1 LGIPWTTPEATV
13 SEIER
18 LLRRHV
24 AGVPAYV
31 TARSRY
37 RGGILLDANE
47 NSLGP
52 SAPDVHPD
60 LHRYPDPRNGELR
73 SALATWLEVPGD
85 RLWLGN
91 GSDEVIDLLIRVLV
105 DTGSAVA
112 VVEPSYGVYAQRVE
126 AHGALVRGVR
136 LDERFDLDVEATVAA
151 ADECTLLFL
160 CSPNNPTGN
169 LLSSERVLEVVRRT
183 RCLVAVDEAY
193 VEFAEPDARSVSLV
207 REAGSKSG
215 DGAGTERLAVIR
227 TFSKAW
233 GLAGARVGYL
243 AGAPELVD
251 AMNRVGLPYPLSLLS
266 AQAAQAALKH
276 APAMERARDLL
287 VAERR
292 RLEQTLIDMGLR
304 TLPSDA
310 NFVLFFTEGAAET
323 QRRLADDHGVIVRDR
338 SDMKG
343 LAGGLRVTVGTAEE
357 NDRFLEAL
365 REVMA

>member
-1 LGIPWTTPEATV
+1 M
-13 SEIER
+13 SEIEP

-24 AGVPAYV
+24 ARVPAYV

-52 SAPDVHPD
+52 SAPDVHQE
-60 LHRYPDPRNGELR
+60 LHRYPDPTNAELR
-73 SALATWLEVPGD
+73 TALAAWLEVPGD

-105 DTGSAVA
+105 EPGSPVA

-126 AHGALVRGVR
+126 AHGALVRGVK
-136 LDERFDLDVEATVAA
+136 LDARFDLDVEATVAA
-151 ADECTLLFL
+151 ADGCTLLFL

-169 LLSSERVLEVVRRT
+169 LLARERVLEVIRRT

-193 VEFAEPDARSVSLV
+193 VEFAGSDARSESLV
-207 REAGSKSG
+207 REVGSNSVSG
-215 DGAGTERLAVIR
+215 MGTERLVVIR

-233 GLAGARVGYL
+233 GLAGARVGYM

-266 AQAAQAALKH
+266 AQAVRKALEH

-287 VAERR
+287 VAERL
-292 RLEQTLIDMGLR
+292 RLEQGLVDRGLR
-304 TLPSDA
+304 VLPSDA
-310 NFVLFFTEGAAET
+310 NFLLFFTERAAET
-323 QRRLADDHGVIVRDR
+323 QRRLANEHGVIVRDR
-338 SDMKG
+338 SGMTG
-343 LAGGLRVTVGTAEE
+343 LDGGLRVTVGTAEE

-365 REVMA
+365 REVLA

>member
-1 LGIPWTTPEATV
+1 M

-52 SAPDVHPD
+52 SAPDVHRD
-60 LHRYPDPRNGELR
+60 LHRYPDPTNGELR

-105 DTGSAVA
+105 EPGLPVA

-151 ADECTLLFL
+151 ADGCALLFL

-169 LLSSERVLEVVRRT
+169 LLARERVLEIVSRT
-183 RCLVAVDEAY
+183 RCVVAVDEAY
-193 VEFAEPDARSVSLV
+193 VEFAGLDARNVSLV
-207 REAGSKSG
+207 REAGSESG
-215 DGAGTERLAVIR
+215 VGAGTERLAVIR

-233 GLAGARVGYL
+233 GLAGARVGYM
-243 AGAPELVD
+243 AGAPDLVD
-251 AMNRVGLPYPLSLLS
+251 AMNRIGLPYPLSLLS
-266 AQAAQAALKH
+266 TQAARRALEH
-276 APAMERARDLL
+276 APAMEKARDRL

-292 RLEQTLIDMGLR
+292 RLEQGLVDMGLR
-304 TLPSDA
+304 ILPSDA
-310 NFVLFFTEGAAET
+310 NFVLFFTERAAET
-323 QRRLADDHGVIVRDR
+323 QRRLANEHGVIVRDR
-338 SDMKG
+338 SDMTG
-343 LAGGLRVTVGTAEE
+343 LAGGLRVTVGTAQE

-365 REVMA
+365 REVLA

>member
-1 LGIPWTTPEATV
+1 MARTRQEARV
-13 SEIER
+13 SEIEP

-24 AGVPAYV
+24 ARVPAYV

-47 NSLGP
+47 NALGP
-52 SAPDVHPD
+52 SAPDVD
-60 LHRYPDPRNGELR
+60 RELHRYPDPANGELR
-73 SALATWLEVPGD
+73 SALSAWLDVPGD
-85 RLWLGN
+85 HLWIGN

-105 DTGSAVA
+105 DPGSAVA

-126 AHGALVRGVR
+126 AHGARVRGVR
-136 LDERFDLDVEATVAA
+136 LDHRFDLDVEATVAA
-151 ADECTLLFL
+151 ADGCSLLFL

-169 LLSSERVLEVVRRT
+169 LLSRDRVLEVVRRT

-193 VEFAEPDARSVSLV
+193 IEFAGSDARSASLV
-207 REAGSKSG
+207 REAGSKAG
-215 DGAGTERLAVIR
+215 ERAGTERMVVIR

-233 GLAGARVGYL
+233 GLAGARVGYV
-243 AGAPELVD
+243 AGAPELID

-266 AQAAQAALKH
+266 AQAARAALEH

-292 RLEQTLIDMGLR
+292 RLEQGLVDRGLR
-304 TLPSDA
+304 VLPSDA
-310 NFVLFFTEGAAET
+310 NFVLFFTERAAET
-323 QRRLADDHGVIVRDR
+323 QRRLANEHGVIVRDR
-338 SDMKG
+338 SDMRG
-343 LAGGLRVTVGTAEE
+343 LAGGLRVTVGTTQE

-365 REVMA
+365 REVLA